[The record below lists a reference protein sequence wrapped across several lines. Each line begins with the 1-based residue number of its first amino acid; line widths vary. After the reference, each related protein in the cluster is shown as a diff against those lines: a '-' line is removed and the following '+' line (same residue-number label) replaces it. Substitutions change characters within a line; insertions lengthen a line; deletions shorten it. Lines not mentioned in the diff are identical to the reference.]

1 MVSWQIEILEE
12 RRGYFYFAAL
22 GLFHSLFW
30 SRSLEVDAWRR
41 SDLPEFQQ
49 VGDAFHELVHVES
62 GLALGT
68 EMHWRL
74 KTVVGQAGSGTTWV
88 GPVEY

>member
-1 MVSWQIEILEE
+1 MRGSLSARSFSSVVSWQIEILEE
-12 RRGYFYFAAL
+12 RRRYFYFPAL

-49 VGDAFHELVHVES
+49 FEDAFCELLHIES
-62 GLALGT
+62 ALALGT
-68 EMHWRL
+68 EIYWGL
-74 KTVVGQAGSGTTWV
+74 KT
-88 GPVEY
+88 EY